1 MAYYIQFETEDGGT
15 FLVEVAEVER
25 EEESAQTGGLVK
37 AGLTDDVKK
46 KGKEI
51 IDEAGKTFDD
61 GLEVVRYNA
70 NAFIKKLKSGLID
83 PPDEVE
89 ITFGL
94 KATGKVGNFAI
105 AEAGVEANYTVKLT
119 WRREEKKAKTSRRTT
134 GWRLARRPL

>member
-1 MAYYIQFETEDGGT
+1 MAYYVEFETEEGGT
-15 FLVEVAEVER
+15 ILVEVAEAGR
-25 EEESAQTGGLVK
+25 EEKVEAGGLVK
-37 AGLTDDVKK
+37 AGLPDEVKK

-51 IDEAGKTFDD
+51 IDQAEKSFED

-70 NAFIKKLKSGLID
+70 NAFIKKLKSGLVD

-94 KATGKVGNFAI
+94 KATGKAGNFAI

-119 WRREEKKAKTSRRTT
+119 WKREEKKPRRPSRTAEWRQARRT
-134 GWRLARRPL
+134 W

>member
-1 MAYYIQFETEDGGT
+1 MAYYVEFETEDGGT
-15 FLVEVAEVER
+15 ILVEVVEIES
-25 EEESAQTGGLVK
+25 EEEAEAGGLVK
-37 AGLTDDVKK
+37 AGRRDDLEKK
-46 KGKEI
+46 AKEI
-51 IDEAGKTFDD
+51 IEKADRTFED

-70 NAFIKKLKSGLID
+70 NAFIKKLKSGLVD

-105 AEAGVEANYTVKLT
+105 AEAGVEANYAVKLT
-119 WRREEKKAKTSRRTT
+119 WKREEKKAKPHRTT